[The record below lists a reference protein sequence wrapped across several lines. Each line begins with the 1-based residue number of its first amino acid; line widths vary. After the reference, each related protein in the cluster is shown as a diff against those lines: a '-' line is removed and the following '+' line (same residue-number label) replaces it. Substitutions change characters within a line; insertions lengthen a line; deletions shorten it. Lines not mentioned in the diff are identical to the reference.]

1 MNNVK
6 PRSLRLVRRQSGFS
20 LIEILIVVVLIGGI
34 MALVAN
40 QVFGGRD
47 RANVNLARTQ
57 VQSVGAKIE
66 AYQMDTGSLPGSLS
80 DLIRQ
85 PSGAN
90 GWLGPYSR
98 EGDLKDPWNRELAY
112 SPDSSSSQGF
122 SLVSLGKDGKPGG
135 QSFDADI
142 KYGE

>member
-1 MNNVK
+1 MTSLVATRL
-6 PRSLRLVRRQSGFS
+6 RSARQTGFS

-34 MALVAN
+34 MTLVAN
-40 QVFGGRD
+40 QIFNARD

-57 VQSVGAKIE
+57 VQTVGAKVE
-66 AYQMDTGSLPGSLS
+66 SFQMDVGSLPGSLS

-90 GWLGPYSR
+90 GWLGPYAKKES
-98 EGDLKDPWNRELAY
+98 DIKDPWGREFQY
-112 SPDSSSSQGF
+112 SVDGSAGAGFTLDSM
-122 SLVSLGKDGKPGG
+122 GKDGKPGG

>member
-1 MNNVK
+1 MK
-6 PRSLRLVRRQSGFS
+6 TAYPRSLRLARRQGGFS

-34 MALVAN
+34 MALVAQ

-66 AYQMDTGSLPGSLS
+66 AYQMDTGSLPNALS
-80 DLIRQ
+80 DLVSQ

-90 GWLGPYSR
+90 GWLGPYTR
-98 EGDLKDPWNRELAY
+98 EGDLKDPWNRELVY
-112 SPDSSSSQGF
+112 SQDSNSPQGF
-122 SLVSLGKDGKPGG
+122 SLSSLGKDGKPGG

-142 KYGE
+142 AYGQ